1 MLRRN
6 FFALAPSIPRS
17 VWDPA
22 HHNVNWVDSY
32 STSIADRRHWPA
44 KKWSIGLEPCT
55 PRDWL
60 RFSYRNLAY
69 AYNGALRACAT
80 FPEMLIYYKE
90 MKQRGVK
97 VDVDTLNA
105 LLSRA
110 ARYERIHVDDVFL
123 LFDELT
129 ALGARPDIASA
140 ETLHTVLEHAAHQP
154 PEWREARR
162 RQLVELYQYLALEEI
177 ERLAP
182 HHVDALLS
190 AQIARLRGNLKQ
202 LKASL
207 SPSVYRRYFAV
218 IDLGETLIHEV
229 HNFLWEYVDSDH
241 AAMDVPSLQLRI
253 PFVASV
259 MKRPLATADPAHVK
273 ATDFEDTDVCSVLL
287 AAVERC
293 VDGDFHDSRPVSERR
308 MYLALLTM
316 LTSSGVLYSADLIAQ
331 MMDIVKYSRDD
342 RGRDRDAQRL
352 LRYALRGSSAAND
365 AAYRE
370 LWHAVAPPVDAR
382 VVGRY
387 LASRDPWSPVRI
399 CYDRSLQFRA
409 FPTIQLSATSGR
421 SSTASPAAAA
431 STTGEAGRS
440 SVDAAAA
447 EPAEKLDGVSAD
459 FLPSV
464 VAKTAEAL
472 QQRWDDV
479 RRLIDMTGVHR
490 VSGGRT
496 SATTGTAAPTQ
507 EAAQQA
513 MEVFTGAAV
522 FLRGVATGCRYGELT
537 DALAIQAVGDGQ
549 QGQNHALRAVP
560 RGGAATAVDTA
571 HSNSHASTE
580 LYAGDLDFDVWQQ
593 LLQCVQQLR
602 QDMEQF
608 MVQQYEAHGLQLEP
622 EFECWEAMLVVLRC
636 ILDFCLVHMQQY
648 GRAAGGGM
656 AESLF
661 QESAQLRTQLVEE
674 SRTRFN
680 GRMRIL
686 WLQEV

>member
-1 MLRRN
+1 MLRRS
-6 FFALAPSIPRS
+6 FFVLAPSIPRS

-22 HHNVNWVDSY
+22 HYNENWVDSY

-44 KKWSIGLEPCT
+44 KKWSIGLEPRT

-69 AYNGALRACAT
+69 AYNGALRACAA
-80 FPEMLIYYKE
+80 FPEMLVYYKE

-110 ARYERIHVDDVFL
+110 ARYEHIQVDDVFL

-129 ALGARPDIASA
+129 ALGARPDIASV

-154 PEWREARR
+154 PEWRETRR

-182 HHVDALLS
+182 HRVDALLS

-202 LKASL
+202 LNASL

-218 IDLGETLIHEV
+218 IDLGETLIQEV
-229 HNFLWEYVDSDH
+229 HNFLWEYVGADH

-259 MKRPLATADPAHVK
+259 MKRPLATADPAQVK

-293 VDGDFHDSRPVSERR
+293 VDGDFHDRRPVSERR

-316 LTSSGVLYSADLIAQ
+316 LTSSGVLYSADLMAQ
-331 MMDIVKYSRDD
+331 MMDVVKYSRDD

-352 LRYALRGSSAAND
+352 LRYALRGSSAADD

-370 LWHAVAPPVDAR
+370 LWRAVAPPVDAR

-387 LASRDPWSPVRI
+387 LASRDPWSPVHI
-399 CYDRSLQFRA
+399 CYDRSFQFRA
-409 FPTIQLSATSGR
+409 FPELQQITQSQSSG
-421 SSTASPAAAA
+421 SSTDSPAAAA
-431 STTGEAGRS
+431 STAAGAGS
-440 SVDAAAA
+440 SSTAAAAA
-447 EPAEKLDGVSAD
+447 EPEKALEGVSAG
-459 FLPSV
+459 LPPSTV
-464 VAKTAEAL
+464 AAKTAEAL

-479 RRLIDMTGVHR
+479 RKLIDITGVLKL
-490 VSGGRT
+490 GAGLK
-496 SATTGTAAPTQ
+496 SARAGSAAPTQ

-513 MEVFTGAAV
+513 MEVFTGAAA
-522 FLRGVATGCRYGELT
+522 FLRGVATGCRYGELA
-537 DALAIQAVGDGQ
+537 DALAIQA
-549 QGQNHALRAVP
+549 
-560 RGGAATAVDTA
+560 
-571 HSNSHASTE
+571 
-580 LYAGDLDFDVWQQ
+580 FDVWHR

-608 MVQQYEAHGLQLEP
+608 MAQQYEAHGLQVEP

-636 ILDFCLVHMQQY
+636 ILDFCLVHTQQY
-648 GRAAGGGM
+648 GRTAGGGM
-656 AESLF
+656 AENLF
-661 QESAQLRTQLVEE
+661 QESAQLRAQLVEE

>member
-1 MLRRN
+1 MLRRCVLP
-6 FFALAPSIPRS
+6 LAPSIPRS

-22 HHNVNWVDSY
+22 YHNENWVDSY

-44 KKWSIGLEPCT
+44 KKWSVGLEPRT

-60 RFSYRNLAY
+60 RFSCRNLAY
-69 AYNGALRACAT
+69 AYNGALRACST
-80 FPEMLIYYKE
+80 FPEMLAYYKE

-110 ARYERIHVDDVFL
+110 ARYEHILVDDVFL

-129 ALGARPDIASA
+129 ALGARPDIASV

-202 LKASL
+202 LNASL

-218 IDLGETLIHEV
+218 IDLAETLIREV
-229 HNFLWEYVDSDH
+229 HHFLWEFVDADH

-259 MKRPLATADPAHVK
+259 LKRPPATAGPAHLK

-308 MYLALLTM
+308 MCLALLTV
-316 LTSSGVLYSADLIAQ
+316 LTSSGVLCSADLVAQ
-331 MMDIVKYSRDD
+331 MMDVVKYSRDD
-342 RGRDRDAQRL
+342 RARDRDAQRL
-352 LRYALRGSSAAND
+352 MRYALRGSSAAND
-365 AAYRE
+365 AKYRE
-370 LWHAVAPPVDAR
+370 LWRAVAPPVDAR

-387 LASRDPWSPVRI
+387 LASRDPWSPVHI
-399 CYDRSLQFRA
+399 CYDQSFRLRSFATLQR
-409 FPTIQLSATSGR
+409 SGR
-421 SSTASPAAAA
+421 REGSSAAAAPAAAVV
-431 STTGEAGRS
+431 EAEIS
-440 SVDAAAA
+440 SADSAAV
-447 EPAEKLDGVSAD
+447 EPAEALEGVKAG
-459 FLPSV
+459 LPPSV

-472 QQRWDDV
+472 RQRWDDV
-479 RRLIDMTGVHR
+479 RKLIDITGVLR
-490 VSGGRT
+490 VAEGVT
-496 SATTGTAAPTQ
+496 DAI
-507 EAAQQA
+507 AQQA

-522 FLRGVATGCRYGELT
+522 FLRGVATGCRYGELA

-549 QGQNHALRAVP
+549 QERNGAPRSMPREGATTTADAVCSKSNT
-560 RGGAATAVDTA
+560 GA
-571 HSNSHASTE
+571 E
-580 LYAGDLDFDVWQQ
+580 LYASDLDFDVWQQ

-608 MVQQYEAHGLQLEP
+608 IARQYEAHGRQLEP

-648 GRAAGGGM
+648 GRAAGGGT

-661 QESAQLRTQLVEE
+661 QQSAQLRMQLVEE

>member
-1 MLRRN
+1 MLRRS
-6 FFALAPSIPRS
+6 FFVLAPSIPRS

-22 HHNVNWVDSY
+22 HYNENWVDSY

-44 KKWSIGLEPCT
+44 KKWSIGLEPRT

-80 FPEMLIYYKE
+80 FPEMLVYYKE

-110 ARYERIHVDDVFL
+110 ARYEHIQVDDVFL

-129 ALGARPDIASA
+129 ALGARPDIASV

-154 PEWREARR
+154 PEWRETRR

-182 HHVDALLS
+182 HRVDALLS

-202 LKASL
+202 LNASL

-218 IDLGETLIHEV
+218 IDLGETLIQEV
-229 HNFLWEYVDSDH
+229 HNFLWEYVGADH

-259 MKRPLATADPAHVK
+259 MKRPLATADPAQVK

-293 VDGDFHDSRPVSERR
+293 VDGDFHDRRPVSERR

-316 LTSSGVLYSADLIAQ
+316 LTSSGVLYSADLMAQ
-331 MMDIVKYSRDD
+331 MMDVVKYSRDD

-352 LRYALRGSSAAND
+352 LRYALRGSSAADD

-370 LWHAVAPPVDAR
+370 LWRAVAPPVDAR

-387 LASRDPWSPVRI
+387 LASRDPTV
-399 CYDRSLQFRA
+399 A
-409 FPTIQLSATSGR
+409 
-421 SSTASPAAAA
+421 
-431 STTGEAGRS
+431 
-440 SVDAAAA
+440 
-447 EPAEKLDGVSAD
+447 
-459 FLPSV
+459 
-464 VAKTAEAL
+464 AKTAEAL

-479 RRLIDMTGVHR
+479 RKLIDITGVLKL
-490 VSGGRT
+490 GAGLK
-496 SATTGTAAPTQ
+496 SARAGSAAPTQ

-513 MEVFTGAAV
+513 MEVFTGAAA
-522 FLRGVATGCRYGELT
+522 FLRGVATGCRYGELA

-549 QGQNHALRAVP
+549 QQQHHAPRA
-560 RGGAATAVDTA
+560 T
-571 HSNSHASTE
+571 TE
-580 LYAGDLDFDVWQQ
+580 LYAGGLEFDVWHR

-608 MVQQYEAHGLQLEP
+608 MAQQYEAHGLQVEP

-636 ILDFCLVHMQQY
+636 ILDFCLVHTQQY
-648 GRAAGGGM
+648 GRTAGGGM
-656 AESLF
+656 AENLF
-661 QESAQLRTQLVEE
+661 QESAQLRAQLVEE